1 MGFAIKSK
9 DHYDSRVGKRIPT
22 NVVLIRSGGPE
33 LSWGLLRP
41 FPNLLKVKV
50 TSARPI
56 KTQCT
61 FVGRIIVEVTFQE
74 AHLLSII
81 LCLPFVL
88 QTRRNDNCSNP
99 NGPRDL
105 YLFLRLNRS
114 MKNSNGGRFFAFCLY
129 HCILNERIS
138 GGIKEADP
146 SVTCVRS
153 IAEYAWV
160 HLLTAVV
167 RIIVDCIA
175 TKFHLENC
183 KFSLC
188 STTQYPCLMW
198 YTVSQSHSV
207 TKSNLDVY
215 VIVNCLPSCKLMK
228 YKVDNMLQ
236 KVHRYFCAIHIKLL
250 ALSVPTKSSLVLW
263 ESWTASLNSHT
274 SFRLTHTR
282 SHREDI
288 YIFLRC

>member
-88 QTRRNDNCSNP
+88 ETRRYDNCSNP

-114 MKNSNGGRFFAFCLY
+114 MKISNGGRFFCFWSISLY
-129 HCILNERIS
+129 FERKDKWWHKGSRSKRDVRPFDCWIRLSPFTDSSGEDNRGLHSHEIPLGELQIFSVFDYPVPLPNVVHCI
-138 GGIKEADP
+138 
-146 SVTCVRS
+146 S
-153 IAEYAWV
+153 ITLSNKVKSW
-160 HLLTAVV
+160 
-167 RIIVDCIA
+167 C
-175 TKFHLENC
+175 
-183 KFSLC
+183 LC
-188 STTQYPCLMW
+188 NSQLFTQ
-198 YTVSQSHSV
+198 
-207 TKSNLDVY
+207 
-215 VIVNCLPSCKLMK
+215 
-228 YKVDNMLQ
+228 LQ
-236 KVHRYFCAIHIKLL
+236 AYEI
-250 ALSVPTKSSLVLW
+250 
-263 ESWTASLNSHT
+263 
-274 SFRLTHTR
+274 
-282 SHREDI
+282 
-288 YIFLRC
+288 

>member
-1 MGFAIKSK
+1 
-9 DHYDSRVGKRIPT
+9 
-22 NVVLIRSGGPE
+22 
-33 LSWGLLRP
+33 
-41 FPNLLKVKV
+41 
-50 TSARPI
+50 
-56 KTQCT
+56 
-61 FVGRIIVEVTFQE
+61 
-74 AHLLSII
+74 
-81 LCLPFVL
+81 
-88 QTRRNDNCSNP
+88 
-99 NGPRDL
+99 
-105 YLFLRLNRS
+105 
-114 MKNSNGGRFFAFCLY
+114 MKISNGGRFFAVGPH

-207 TKSNLDVY
+207 TKSNIDVY

-228 YKVDNMLQ
+228 YNDTFYMLYVTKGPPLFLCNPYQ
-236 KVHRYFCAIHIKLL
+236 AACSFC
-250 ALSVPTKSSLVLW
+250 LSVSTKSSLVLW

-288 YIFLRC
+288 LYILKLLRNHILGPAILNPVKHDWSLWFKV

>member
-1 MGFAIKSK
+1 MITVAIQMDPGIYICSYASTEVWKF
-9 DHYDSRVGKRIPT
+9 PT
-22 NVVLIRSGGPE
+22 
-33 LSWGLLRP
+33 
-41 FPNLLKVKV
+41 
-50 TSARPI
+50 
-56 KTQCT
+56 
-61 FVGRIIVEVTFQE
+61 E
-74 AHLLSII
+74 A
-81 LCLPFVL
+81 
-88 QTRRNDNCSNP
+88 D
-99 NGPRDL
+99 
-105 YLFLRLNRS
+105 
-114 MKNSNGGRFFAFCLY
+114 FFAFGPY

-228 YKVDNMLQ
+228 YNDTFYMLYVTKGPPLFLCNPYQ
-236 KVHRYFCAIHIKLL
+236 AACSLCLNQELAGSLGILNRFVELSHKL
-250 ALSVPTKSSLVLW
+250 
-263 ESWTASLNSHT
+263 
-274 SFRLTHTR
+274 
-282 SHREDI
+282 
-288 YIFLRC
+288 

>member
-1 MGFAIKSK
+1 MSQKWVLLLSGKITMTQELGKESPLMLFSSAVGGLSCREVYSGLFLISSKS
-9 DHYDSRVGKRIPT
+9 RWP
-22 NVVLIRSGGPE
+22 
-33 LSWGLLRP
+33 
-41 FPNLLKVKV
+41 
-50 TSARPI
+50 ARGPI

-74 AHLLSII
+74 AHLLRII

-88 QTRRNDNCSNP
+88 EMKTQAIQM
-99 NGPRDL
+99 GPS
-105 YLFLRLNRS
+105 YQGFILFLCLNRS
-114 MKNSNGGRFFAFCLY
+114 KKKSNRGRFFAFGPY

-153 IAEYAWV
+153 IAEYAGV

-198 YTVSQSHSV
+198 YTVPQSHSV
-207 TKSNLDVY
+207 KS
-215 VIVNCLPSCKLMK
+215 
-228 YKVDNMLQ
+228 
-236 KVHRYFCAIHIKLL
+236 
-250 ALSVPTKSSLVLW
+250 
-263 ESWTASLNSHT
+263 
-274 SFRLTHTR
+274 
-282 SHREDI
+282 
-288 YIFLRC
+288 